1 MQFLKL
7 VLLLVIIG
15 FLGYFFSEYAWP
27 FIEKQ
32 PRHVWT
38 FTLICWG
45 ASVLHSLTGKLL
57 R

>member
-7 VLLLVIIG
+7 VLLLVVLG
-15 FLGYFFSEYAWP
+15 FLGYFFSEYAYP

-45 ASVLHSLTGKLL
+45 ASAAHSLTGKLL

>member
-1 MQFLKL
+1 MQFIKL
-7 VLLLVIIG
+7 VFVLAILFG
-15 FLGYFFSEYAWP
+15 FGYAFAEFVFP
-27 FIEKQ
+27 FVDKQ

-45 ASVLHSLTGKLL
+45 TSVLHSLTGKLL